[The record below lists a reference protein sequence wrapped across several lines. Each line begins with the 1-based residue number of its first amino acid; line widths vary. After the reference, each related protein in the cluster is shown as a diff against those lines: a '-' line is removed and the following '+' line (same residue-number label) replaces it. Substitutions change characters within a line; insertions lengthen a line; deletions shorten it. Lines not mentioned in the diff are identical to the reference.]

1 MGTDTILSFLIITIC
16 FAFSNAA
23 HTDHPSSLCTQTPYP
38 QLCESLFVVHKLQ
51 NSSTVRNLA
60 LGATLARAQSAH
72 DHISAMGTTPFP
84 FNQLANLAWADC
96 VNLYEDTLYKV
107 RRAAAATTTTN
118 DAQTWLSAAITNHQT
133 CQNGF
138 TDFQLPFN
146 FHPFHDI
153 ATDLLKHLSNSLA
166 IINALALSPPPPSLP
181 PTVNGRGSLAVG
193 FPIWLSRSERR
204 LLRPNVA
211 KSSADIVV
219 AQDGSGN
226 YETVSEA
233 LAAAAALSSGGGR
246 FVIYVK
252 KGVYEENVVVTD
264 SMNNFMLVGD
274 GIDAT
279 IITGNRS
286 IGDGYTTF
294 HSATLA
300 VIGDGFMAREITFEN
315 TAGPENHQAVALRS
329 GSDFSVF
336 YRCSFKGYQ
345 DTLYVYSQRQFYA
358 HCDIYGTVD
367 FIFGDAIAVLQNCT
381 IYVRKPMT
389 SQKNFVT
396 AQGRSD
402 PNQNTGIVIHNS
414 HVTAT
419 EDLRAVE
426 SSFPTYL
433 GRPWEKYSRT
443 VFLTCTLD
451 SLIDPDGWFPWIENV
466 AQTLYYGEYMNT
478 GDGAQISGRVKWPG
492 YHVITSAIVAQKLSV
507 GDFLACVTD

>member
-1 MGTDTILSFLIITIC
+1 MGTDTILSFIIIIIC
-16 FAFSNAA
+16 FAFPNAA
-23 HTDHPSSLCTQTPYP
+23 NTDPSSLCTQTPYP
-38 QLCESLFVVHKLQ
+38 QLCESLFVAHNPQ

-72 DHISAMGTTPFP
+72 DHISAMGPTPFP
-84 FNQLANLAWADC
+84 SNQLANLAWADC
-96 VNLYEDTLYKV
+96 VNLYEDTLDKV
-107 RRAAAATTTTN
+107 RRSAAASAATN
-118 DAQTWLSAAITNHQT
+118 DAQTWLSAAVTNHQT
-133 CQNGF
+133 CRNGF

-146 FHPFHDI
+146 FHPFQDI
-153 ATDLLKHLSNSLA
+153 ATDLLKHVSNSLA
-166 IINALALSPPPPSLP
+166 IINALALSSPPRS
-181 PTVNGRGSLAVG
+181 RAVG
-193 FPIWLSRSERR
+193 FPSWVSRSDRR

-211 KSSADIVV
+211 KSVADIVV
-219 AQDGSGN
+219 AKDGSGN
-226 YETVSEA
+226 YDTVSQG
-233 LAAAAALSSGGGR
+233 LAAAVALSDGSSR

-252 KGVYEENVVVTD
+252 RGVYEENVVVTN
-264 SMNNFMLVGD
+264 SMNNFMVVGD

-286 IGDGYTTF
+286 VGDGSTTF
-294 HSATLA
+294 HSATFA
-300 VIGDGFMAREITFEN
+300 VIGNGFMAREITFEN

-345 DTLYVYSQRQFYA
+345 DTLYVYSQRQFYG

-367 FIFGDAIAVLQNCT
+367 FIFGDAIAVVQNCT

-402 PNQNTGIVIHNS
+402 PNQNTGIVILNS

-419 EDLRAVE
+419 SDLGPVQG
-426 SSFPTYL
+426 SFPTYL

-443 VFLTCTLD
+443 VFLMCTLD
-451 SLIDPDGWFPWIENV
+451 SLIDRDGWFPMVGNY

-507 GDFLACVTD
+507 GDFLACITD